1 MGICACN
8 NKASDVPHSEL
19 FVPRFDVTVDK
30 VHQKK
35 LLRLKSLALNKN
47 EVIPLK
53 TVSTE
58 KYIYSKELIKP
69 GAITKNTTFN
79 PDISMLN
86 KLHFLQTDKAP
97 IINIVSR
104 HSSYRENMPNFKL
117 EPPKVKQEDK
127 HCSVIVPSPPKE
139 IFEKKESAENNNI
152 QCEISEQIFSN
163 TEEIFI
169 ANVLLRHYLFNQV
182 TQEQISSLISE
193 INEYQI
199 EENNYLF
206 YEEEKASC
214 VYIIKS
220 GKVELSNKN
229 SNKTIVLSQGSV
241 FGEIALFSDTSL
253 RQYSA
258 KSITKVEL
266 FLIDNNTV
274 APFLSGMK
282 IKPTFHFHLFDYLDT
297 SIRDKLAFFSSGI
310 DCLKGKFISEL
321 NGILGIESGELSV
334 YEIKT
339 NKEIEVYRK
348 GDIIGMKKL
357 LLNPD
362 DCTSV
367 IKTNYQFGNNVR
379 IVAKENTKCSLIPI
393 LTFVE
398 ILGLEYSFKILF
410 GVFNTIMVKNFFFLN
425 MSSSNDGSELKK
437 LYPLFELKEYTKN
450 DIIYNKEAYKT
461 NKTIQII
468 IEGSASY
475 IYNDTNKGNVND
487 NGKQSIKVGC
497 IIGEEC
503 VSGIR
508 LFSDIKVKT
517 EKMLLLESSWNECKE
532 NINVLN
538 STLTKFIKRMNDM
551 FLFSRLPEW
560 KIIKLYKHCQ
570 YKTYNN
576 GDKIIALN
584 KKIDKVFFIKSGSVK
599 YKVDKKTIRK
609 YYKGN
614 SFGELFLLNGK
625 EAKSELIASEPKTKI
640 YSIDK
645 ECFIELMSD
654 SRLNLITKK
663 KLCNEDI
670 EIFPSSLFYISTL
683 NRGSY
688 SNIYMVHNKI
698 SLYVVKGIS
707 IIDLN
712 KSHSNDKVVT
722 RILNE
727 KKAAKRLN
735 HPFIVKYVKTIK
747 NYNWCFFIEE
757 YIHGITLQEYI
768 EMCKPNFDL
777 KIVKF
782 YAGCLFIILD
792 VLKSYGIIHRDIK
805 PENIMI
811 DTDGYIKLI
820 DFSSCKRIKTGVTK
834 TFIGTPFFIAP
845 EVLSGKGYGYSCDYW
860 SVGIILYYLYYGEY
874 PFGDQ
879 NINVSSIYK
888 QILNKKLVFKKIE
901 ENNLEEK
908 DFIELIDHL
917 LERDVYLR
925 SCSLKQIKT
934 LNIFKDFDW
943 TSLQHKKMPAPFI
956 PQVVK
961 LTEDKMLNNV
971 SSPFMSFIEQD
982 STEKKVTTII
992 DFKNSNK
999 NNFRYDKDVVMSTF
1013 EEKENRKTDIIVK
1026 NWFDEF

>member
-35 LLRLKSLALNKN
+35 LLRLKSLALNKS

-560 KIIKLYKHCQ
+560 KIIKLYKHCE

-599 YKVDKKTIRK
+599 YKVDKKTIAKRACFLCEKNRPEQQIKLTAFGGKFQVLVNPFPILKGHLTIPATAHTMQSIKGCYGNLCEIANALSGYVVFYNGPKCGASAPDHLHFQAGKRGDMPIEK
-609 YYKGN
+609 YW
-614 SFGELFLLNGK
+614 
-625 EAKSELIASEPKTKI
+625 KSYESTLQPVFT
-640 YSIDK
+640 D
-645 ECFIELMSD
+645 
-654 SRLNLITKK
+654 
-663 KLCNEDI
+663 
-670 EIFPSSLFYISTL
+670 SLFKL
-683 NRGSY
+683 
-688 SNIYMVHNKI
+688 
-698 SLYVVKGIS
+698 KGYACPA
-707 IIDLN
+707 L
-712 KSHSNDKVVT
+712 V
-722 RILNE
+722 
-727 KKAAKRLN
+727 
-735 HPFIVKYVKTIK
+735 IVAR
-747 NYNWCFFIEE
+747 NIEE
-757 YIHGITLQEYI
+757 SVSVFDKLYARLQQ
-768 EMCKPNFDL
+768 N
-777 KIVKF
+777 
-782 YAGCLFIILD
+782 
-792 VLKSYGIIHRDIK
+792 
-805 PENIMI
+805 
-811 DTDGYIKLI
+811 
-820 DFSSCKRIKTGVTK
+820 
-834 TFIGTPFFIAP
+834 
-845 EVLSGKGYGYSCDYW
+845 
-860 SVGIILYYLYYGEY
+860 GEEEF
-874 PFGDQ
+874 P
-879 NINVSSIYK
+879 INVLAWKEGDNIVTV
-888 QILNKKLVFKKIE
+888 IFLRKKHRPDCYFAE
-901 ENNLEEK
+901 EEEQMIISPGSVDMGGLIITAREK
-908 DFIELIDHL
+908 DFKNITQQKAFDI
-917 LERDVYLR
+917 
-925 SCSLKQIKT
+925 LKEV
-934 LNIFKDFDW
+934 
-943 TSLQHKKMPAPFI
+943 S
-956 PQVVK
+956 
-961 LTEDKMLNNV
+961 LTE
-971 SSPFMSFIEQD
+971 E
-982 STEKKVTTII
+982 EI
-992 DFKNSNK
+992 DEILK
-999 NNFRYDKDVVMSTF
+999 
-1013 EEKENRKTDIIVK
+1013 
-1026 NWFDEF
+1026 